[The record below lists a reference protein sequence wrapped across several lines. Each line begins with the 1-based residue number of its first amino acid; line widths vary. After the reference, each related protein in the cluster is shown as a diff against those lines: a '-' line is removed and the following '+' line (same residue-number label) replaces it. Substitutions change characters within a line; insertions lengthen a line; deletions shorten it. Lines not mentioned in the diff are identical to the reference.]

1 MAATAE
7 SPASPATNLTDAL
20 WQRYRA
26 TGDPAAR
33 TQLLDRYLGLVHHVA
48 RQVAARVSD
57 MVEVDDLVS
66 AGTLGL
72 VQALEAFDLSRG
84 LAFSTYAMRRIRGS
98 ILDELRSRDWVPR
111 SVRSKG
117 RQMATAVAQLEAR
130 LRRAPEPKEVADT
143 LQIDL
148 ATYWRWREEIDG
160 AVLVSLDGAVGG
172 DQHETA
178 PLSETLHDVNAII
191 PGESVLAEESVNTL
205 RHAIGMLPPKE
216 RTVLALYY
224 YEELN
229 LRQIAE
235 VLHVTES
242 RVSQIRTQALKR
254 LRQRM
259 APTREDA

>member
-1 MAATAE
+1 MKRNE
-7 SPASPATNLTDAL
+7 STIPAPQPIADAL
-20 WQRYRA
+20 WQRYRS
-26 TGDPAAR
+26 TGDPEAR

-57 MVEVDDLVS
+57 VVEVDDLVS

-72 VQALEAFDLSRG
+72 VQALESFDLSRG
-84 LAFSTYAMRRIRGS
+84 LAFSTYAMRRIRGA

-111 SVRSKG
+111 SVRAKG
-117 RQMATAVAQLEAR
+117 RQMAAVVASLESR
-130 LRRAPEPKEVADT
+130 LGRSPEPTEVATALSLDME
-143 LQIDL
+143 
-148 ATYWRWREEIDG
+148 TYWRWREEVDG
-160 AVLVSLDGAVGG
+160 AVLVSLDGSVTLDHA
-172 DQHETA
+172 EA
-178 PLSETLHDVNAII
+178 ASLEETLPDPSVRL
-191 PGESVLAEESVNTL
+191 PGEALGEQETVATL
-205 RHAIGMLPPKE
+205 KQAIAMLPPKE

-259 APTREDA
+259 SPSEDVA